1 MEKMKYHNIIA
12 LCLGIFA
19 AALLWQY
26 YLWPKY
32 QVKRET
38 PEVVAMLEES
48 AQRELEESIDYSEP
62 GEILFIG
69 ETDNFGQE
77 LKNGPQKEKDLVFY
91 SQASKPKDIWEN
103 MAQDETKKRNSIEV
117 DTNDFILDPASMQN
131 EQVIATQEDD
141 SRITMLTLPSEF
153 FVIKDEGEYQNFLKK
168 NQGTYPKVDFTR
180 EEIVIVISA
189 SRISDS
195 FFEIVKTE
203 ISDKG
208 INVFYKVNLILAGK
222 ENNLKNYKIIEKSNL
237 PVNFIQVK

>member
-32 QVKRET
+32 QVRNET
-38 PEVVAMLEES
+38 PEVIAMLEKS
-48 AQRELEESIDYSEP
+48 AQKELEESIDYSEP

-69 ETDNFGQE
+69 ESDNLVQE

-103 MAQDETKKRNSIEV
+103 MTQDETKKRNPIEV
-117 DTNDFILDPASMQN
+117 DTDDFILDPASMQN
-131 EQVIATQEDD
+131 EQIITQQQDD

-153 FVIKDEGEYQNFLKK
+153 FVIKDEVEYQNFLKK
-168 NQGTYPKVDFTR
+168 NLGVYPKVDFTK

-195 FFEIVKTE
+195 FFEIVKIENSEKE
-203 ISDKG
+203 IK
-208 INVFYKVNLILAGK
+208 VFYRVNLILAGK
-222 ENNLKNYKIIEKSNL
+222 ENNLKNYKVIEKSNL
-237 PVNFIQVK
+237 PVNFVQVK